1 MAADPP
7 RWPAMHGDPRR
18 PGDAKP
24 YTRAVLREED
34 MDADWRAILSL
45 VCGLAGLF
53 TKNPYFC
60 WTALFASIAGMATM
74 KHPEQNMRQA
84 VTALTFSL
92 SGLLGAYMKIVSQR
106 NKED

>member
-1 MAADPP
+1 
-7 RWPAMHGDPRR
+7 
-18 PGDAKP
+18 
-24 YTRAVLREED
+24 
-34 MDADWRAILSL
+34 
-45 VCGLAGLF
+45 
-53 TKNPYFC
+53 
-60 WTALFASIAGMATM
+60 MATM